1 MAVQIQYRRG
11 STAQNDAFT
20 GALGEITVDTTNS
33 SLRVHDGVTPGGT
46 AISGGG
52 VQNGTSDVTIPTADG
67 NVEVNVDGNL
77 VAEFFES
84 GVQVLGNTS
93 QAHVWAGNVGAWL
106 DTEGADTEGR
116 LIFGEATVNAAVEVG
131 VVNQSNGTLAYSEF
145 LATNDVGN
153 IDQGWISMGINS
165 SNYDDPSYPI
175 TKADGGYLL
184 YQAPEGTSMGGN
196 LVIGTGTNGA
206 NNYIVFGA
214 GGFDTGNIQMLIMP
228 DEQVHIEIP
237 TASTSNTTGAL
248 RVGGGLGL
256 TGNLYMGGNLVVG
269 ADSYLIGNNFQAN
282 THVYSG
288 PVAAWLAA
296 EGETEDGRRIGSVA
310 DVPGPAEVFMV
321 NDSSNSLAY
330 GEFIAIN
337 DEGNIEQGWIALGIN
352 SSTYNDP
359 SYQLTGAGEG
369 YLLFEASVANAG
381 SGNLTIGTGSN
392 GANNCIVFGAGGFA
406 TGNTQMV
413 IIPDVQVHI
422 EIPTESTSVTT
433 GALRVAGGLGLT
445 GNLNVGGNVNIA
457 GNITLGGSGNT
468 IDVESLVVNEPIIFL
483 GANNAADLVDLGFVG
498 EYVDGGNKNAGL
510 VRDATD
516 DTFKF
521 WANSTTLPTTTVD
534 FAEANLVYAPVMMG
548 EANVSN
554 STISTS
560 STSGALKVGGGA
572 GIAGNLNVGLAATVS
587 GTVTGGNM
595 FTGGTANI
603 ATLEVITVANIKSTT
618 GTTSNTAGALV
629 VAGGV
634 GVGGNIYAAGNISGS
649 YFLGNG
655 SQLTGIDTTLIS
667 NGNSNVIV
675 SANGNVSVSVA
686 GISNTAV
693 FTSTT
698 LVVGNANITGTT
710 TVTGLTNSGSNG
722 VGNIGSST
730 TYFNTVF
737 AKATSAQYADLAEK
751 YLADRNYDV
760 GTLLEIGGSAEV
772 TQTTTAASHKIV
784 GVVSDQPAYIM
795 NAGQVDEVGAV
806 ATLVALLGRVP
817 CRVKGPVSRG
827 DLLCASDTPGVAQTL
842 QSDQYRPGCVIGKA
856 LEPHSGPGLGVIEII
871 VGRL

>member
-20 GALGEITVDTTNS
+20 GALGEITVDTTTS
-33 SLRVHDGVTPGGT
+33 GLRVHDGVTPGGK
-46 AISGGG
+46 AISSGT
-52 VQNGTSDVTIPTADG
+52 VENGTSSVDIPVADG
-67 NVEVNVDGNL
+67 NVEINVDGNL
-77 VAEFFES
+77 VAEFFDA
-84 GVQVLGNTS
+84 GVQVEGNGT
-93 QAHVWAGNVGAWL
+93 QAHVWAGNVGDWCDNNGE
-106 DTEGADTEGR
+106 DTAPKAIFATNTANAPYQLGA
-116 LIFGEATVNAAVEVG
+116 
-131 VVNQSNGTLAYSEF
+131 VNQSNGTLAYSEF
-145 LATNDVGN
+145 IAINDVGN
-153 IDQGWISMGINS
+153 TSVGWVSLGINS
-165 SNYDDPSYPI
+165 STYDDPSYPL
-175 TKADGGYLL
+175 TGAGEAYLL
-184 YQAPEGTSMGGN
+184 SQAASGSGN
-196 LVIGTGTNGA
+196 LVIGTGNGGS
-206 NNYIVFGA
+206 NNCIVFGA
-214 GGFDTGNIQMLIMP
+214 GGFATGNAQMIIIP
-228 DEQVHIEIP
+228 DTQVHIEIP
-237 TASTSNTTGAL
+237 TLSTSNSTGAF
-248 RVGGGLGL
+248 RVGGGMGL

-359 SYQLTGAGEG
+359 GFQLTGAGEG

-413 IIPDVQVHI
+413 IIPDTQVHI

-433 GALRVAGGLGLT
+433 GALRVAGGMGLV

-498 EYVDGGNKNAGL
+498 EYVDGGNKNTGL

-516 DTFKF
+516 DTYKF

-534 FAEANLVYAPVMMG
+534 FADANLVYAPVLMG
-548 EANVSN
+548 EANISN
-554 STISTS
+554 TTISTS

-572 GIAGNLNVGLAATVS
+572 GIAGNLNVGQAASVT

-629 VAGGV
+629 VAGGI

-655 SQLTGIDTTLIS
+655 SLLTGIDTTLIS
-667 NGNSNVIV
+667 NGNSNVVV

-722 VGNIGSST
+722 TGNIGSST